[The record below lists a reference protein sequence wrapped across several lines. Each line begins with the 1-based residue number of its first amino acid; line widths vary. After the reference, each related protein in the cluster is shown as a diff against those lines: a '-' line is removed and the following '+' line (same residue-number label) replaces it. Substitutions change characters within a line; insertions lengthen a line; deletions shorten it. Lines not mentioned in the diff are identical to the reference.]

1 VFGPPYVA
9 PRTDADPNALR
20 RNLLEARALLN
31 AAGWK
36 LAADGVLRNA
46 KGEPFVVE
54 LLAPSSQDTDRR
66 MLPWGRNGA
75 KLGMT
80 IRARRVDYAL
90 FTRRLEEFDFDMAQ
104 IVEPAF
110 QLPAVASYVA
120 LYGSKAADEKGS
132 DNLRGVKSPAA
143 DHILAAMANAATMA
157 DFRDAC
163 RALDR
168 LVMWSYWQVPELY
181 SDDERLAY
189 WTRFGIPTVQ
199 PQHFQTDLT
208 PDSDS
213 RLAWPI
219 TSWWAK
225 DAERH

>member
-1 VFGPPYVA
+1 
-9 PRTDADPNALR
+9 
-20 RNLLEARALLN
+20 
-31 AAGWK
+31 
-36 LAADGVLRNA
+36 
-46 KGEPFVVE
+46 
-54 LLAPSSQDTDRR
+54 
-66 MLPWGRNGA
+66 
-75 KLGMT
+75 
-80 IRARRVDYAL
+80 
-90 FTRRLEEFDFDMAQ
+90 
-104 IVEPAF
+104 
-110 QLPAVASYVA
+110 
-120 LYGSKAADEKGS
+120 
-132 DNLRGVKSPAA
+132 VKSPAA